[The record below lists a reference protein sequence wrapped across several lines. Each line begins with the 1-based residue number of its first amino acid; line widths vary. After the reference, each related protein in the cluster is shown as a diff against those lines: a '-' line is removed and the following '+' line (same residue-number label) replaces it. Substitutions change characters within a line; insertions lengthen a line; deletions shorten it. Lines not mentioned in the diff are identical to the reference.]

1 MMTYTQEGNKTLKN
15 KHELATFFLPLSHL
29 CQNLMDTLWI
39 AWDRGT
45 LEAEPVTTPWRA
57 NEEGMSTAR
66 VESTL
71 VVGVEG
77 APRIRV
83 DSALGAGEVGVP
95 ISGEEGIP
103 MVSMAV
109 EEPEPVVAP
118 PVAVLVD
125 EVIA

>member
-1 MMTYTQEGNKTLKN
+1 
-15 KHELATFFLPLSHL
+15 
-29 CQNLMDTLWI
+29 
-39 AWDRGT
+39 
-45 LEAEPVTTPWRA
+45 
-57 NEEGMSTAR
+57 MSTAR

-71 VVGVEG
+71 VAGVEG
-77 APRIRV
+77 APKIRV

-95 ISGEEGIP
+95 IAGEEGIP

-118 PVAVLVD
+118 SVAALVD